1 MPESETRALALE
13 VAVDVAVTDP
23 DFVLEGERDGVAV
36 VEAVT
41 DGDEVGTAEF
51 VAVGDTASFQLHIAC
66 CVPLISGCVSV

>member
-1 MPESETRALALE
+1 VPESETRALALE

-51 VAVGDTASFQLHIAC
+51 VAI
-66 CVPLISGCVSV
+66 